1 MTSNH
6 PSSPEISVNIHKNAR
21 LTAAGRVLVVR
32 RVVFEGQQAPEV
44 GHSMGVSTRTVWKWV
59 GRYRQGGWT
68 ALEDRSSRPHRSP
81 RRLSGRRTRQVERL
95 RRKRW
100 TAPRI
105 ARYLAMALSTVGLVL
120 RRLGLGR
127 LRCLDPKP
135 AIIRYERQ
143 RPGELLH
150 LDTKKLGVVDGVGH
164 RIHGKRR
171 TRKRGKGWEFLHVC
185 VDDNSRVVY
194 QEVLQDEKGVT
205 VTAFLERAVRWFES
219 LGIAVED
226 VMTDNGSGYVS
237 KAFRSKVEDLGARHI
252 RTRPYTP
259 RTNGKAERFIQ
270 TALREWAYAH
280 AFKTSA
286 ARTLAL
292 GGFTRYYNSE
302 RPHTALGHQPP
313 LSRLAG

>member
-1 MTSNH
+1 
-6 PSSPEISVNIHKNAR
+6 
-21 LTAAGRVLVVR
+21 
-32 RVVFEGQQAPEV
+32 
-44 GHSMGVSTRTVWKWV
+44 
-59 GRYRQGGWT
+59 
-68 ALEDRSSRPHRSP
+68 
-81 RRLSGRRTRQVERL
+81 
-95 RRKRW
+95 
-100 TAPRI
+100 
-105 ARYLAMALSTVGLVL
+105 MAISTVGLVL

-127 LRCLDPKP
+127 LRCLAPKP
-135 AIIRYERQ
+135 VIIRYERQ

-150 LDTKKLGVVDGVGH
+150 LDTKKLGRIDGVGH
-164 RIHGKRR
+164 RIHGRRSTRGHGKR
-171 TRKRGKGWEFLHVC
+171 GWEFLHVC

-194 QEVLQDEKGVT
+194 QEVLDDEKGVT

-237 KAFRSKVEDLGARHI
+237 KVFRSAIEDLGVRHI

-280 AFKTSA
+280 AFRSSA

-313 LSRLAG
+313 LSRVAG